1 MNGVGG
7 SRANIHGKPKRVREW
22 REQIN
27 RPYLIGR
34 AEDRGSPATAGR
46 LRMMRMPNLGQN

>member
-34 AEDRGSPATAGR
+34 VEDRGSHG
-46 LRMMRMPNLGQN
+46 LIRMPNLGQN